1 MFGVVSAADEWV
13 SGVCVYYKAVW
24 VCVRGSCVLSSVGVF
39 SLSRK
44 TRNLDELHA
53 RILIFFSHVRVR
65 SSRVIFW
72 HPILGP
78 GLVYGKWSYLT

>member
-1 MFGVVSAADEWV
+1 MWVLQNYIGEVFSSVSVFCVGVWGADEWV

-53 RILIFFSHVRVR
+53 RILIFF
-65 SSRVIFW
+65 
-72 HPILGP
+72 
-78 GLVYGKWSYLT
+78 LTFA